1 MRDIVD
7 NIEQECC
14 TEGCGCG
21 PGCCETEDC
30 DIEDCACGCN
40 DGEPDEYISVD
51 LRSPALIELDE
62 RLGRFR
68 TQFEQ
73 EYRAE
78 LARLQKR
85 VVELE
90 EQGRAHA
97 SRQIC
102 ALMTE
107 VDSLERNVLG
117 RDVTTSQL
125 KKAGM
130 QILGVDKKP

>member
-1 MRDIVD
+1 MRDIAD
-7 NIEQECC
+7 NVEKETREQECC

-21 PGCCETEDC
+21 SGAC
-30 DIEDCACGCN
+30 DIEDCALGCN
-40 DGEPDEYISVD
+40 DGDCGD
-51 LRSPALIELDE
+51 LE
-62 RLGRFR
+62 RARA
-68 TQFEQ
+68 QFER
-73 EYRAE
+73 EYREE

-85 VVELE
+85 VAELE

>member
-1 MRDIVD
+1 MRDIIAD
-7 NIEQECC
+7 NIEKGCQEC
-14 TEGCGCG
+14 GS
-21 PGCCETEDC
+21 GCCETDAC
-30 DIEDCACGCN
+30 DQDACGCGCN
-40 DGEPDEYISVD
+40 DGPGESTVD
-51 LRSPALIELDE
+51 GRDPVLIELE
-62 RLGRFR
+62 RARA
-68 TQFEQ
+68 QFER
-73 EYRAE
+73 EYREE

-85 VVELE
+85 VAELE